1 MTIHLGANV
10 AVLHRDDP
18 QPLGVFET
26 PVTRDRKVYC
36 TVRSVSYRQR
46 YEAMAHDMDPVCIIR
61 LAAPEEYQDEQRCT
75 LEGQTYRVR
84 DPYLTGDG
92 LELTLYREVT
102 P

>member
-1 MTIHLGANV
+1 MIKLGANV
-10 AVLHRDDP
+10 AVLHLDGP

-46 YEAMAHDMDPVCIIR
+46 YEAMAHDLDPVCIIH
-61 LAAPEEYQDEQRCT
+61 LAAPEEYQGEHRAT
-75 LEGQTYRVR
+75 IGGETYRIS
-84 DPYLTGDG
+84 DPYLSGDG

>member
-1 MTIHLGANV
+1 MIHLGANV
-10 AVLHRDDP
+10 AVLHTDAT
-18 QPLGVFET
+18 QPLGVFDT
-26 PVTRDRKVYC
+26 PTTTDRKVYC

-46 YEAMAHDMDPVCIIR
+46 YEAMAHDLDPVCIIR
-61 LAAPEEYQDEQRCT
+61 LAIPEEYQGELRAT
-75 LEGQTYRVR
+75 LDGKTYRVS